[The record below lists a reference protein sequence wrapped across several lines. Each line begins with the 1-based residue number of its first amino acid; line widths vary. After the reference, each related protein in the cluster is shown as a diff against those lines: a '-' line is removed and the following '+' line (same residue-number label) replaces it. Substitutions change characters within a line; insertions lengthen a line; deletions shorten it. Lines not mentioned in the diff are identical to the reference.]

1 MFLLPNAVPALTMFP
16 ARFLPAM
23 FSCDSSASFSMTFS
37 ALPRRLLVLGVLC
50 AALWITAPAAAQDL
64 LRADAPNDWLIQN
77 ATVLTVTNGPIENGD
92 ILVRDGTIAE
102 VGQDISAPDDVEV
115 YDASGEYV
123 MPGIVEAHQHMAIS
137 DVNEATNQV
146 TAEVG
151 VGDVLDPYDMG
162 IYRAL
167 AGGVTTAHVMHGSAN
182 PIGGRNETIK
192 LRYGTTTPNRLKMEG
207 APRTVKFALGEN
219 PTGLYGEEREQVPG
233 TRMGVEQVIREALT
247 NAERYVEEK
256 QAYQEGDRD
265 RPPEHSERLEML
277 AGVLQGDILVQA
289 HGYRADELLMLMNVL
304 EDFGVQDLV
313 FHHVNEGFKI
323 APELAAFG
331 DDGAGAT
338 VFSDWWAYKFE
349 VYYSTA
355 YNAAILT
362 ENDVNASI
370 NSDIPGEQ
378 RDLYLQAAKTQ
389 RYGDLSDTEALS
401 LITIN
406 PARQLGIDDQ
416 VGSIEEGKD
425 ADLAI
430 FSEHPLSVYTKPQRT
445 YVDGVVRFDHED
457 DPDDMRLRVDPEG
470 TVDLARDGWSR
481 HAAHSCLQ
489 GVTHLKATHHGVTLE
504 NAD

>member
-1 MFLLPNAVPALTMFP
+1 MRFA
-16 ARFLPAM
+16 FLPAPSTM
-23 FSCDSSASFSMTFS
+23 LRVPASLRSMMPAS
-37 ALPRRLLVLGVLC
+37 LPRPRTVLGVLL
-50 AALWITAPAAAQDL
+50 AALLVAPPAAAQDL
-64 LRADAPNDWLIQN
+64 LRDDAPDDWLIRD
-77 ATVLTVTNGPIENGD
+77 ATVLTVTNGTIENGD
-92 ILVRDGTIAE
+92 ILVQDGEIAR
-102 VGQDISAPDDVEV
+102 VGQDLSAPSGVEV
-115 YDASGEYV
+115 YDASDEYV

-137 DVNEATNQV
+137 NVNEATNQV

-151 VGDVLDPYDMG
+151 VGDVIDPYDIG

-182 PIGGRNETIK
+182 PIGGQNETIK
-192 LRYGTTTPNRLKMEG
+192 LHYGETNPDALKMDG

-219 PTGLYGEEREQVPG
+219 PTGLYGQGRDQVPR
-233 TRMGVEQVIREALT
+233 TRMGVEQVIRNALT
-247 NAERYVEEK
+247 KAQRYMDAK
-256 QAYQEGDRD
+256 QAYENGDRAQ
-265 RPPEHSERLEML
+265 PPPHSERLEVL
-277 AGVLQGDILVQA
+277 AGVLRGDILVQT
-289 HGYRADELLMLMNVL
+289 HGYRADELLMLMKVF
-304 EDFGVQDLV
+304 EDFGIPDLV

-338 VFSDWWAYKFE
+338 VFSDWWSYKFE

-362 ENDVNASI
+362 ENGVNTSI

-389 RYGDLSDTEALS
+389 RYGDLSDTQALK

-406 PARQLGIDDQ
+406 PARQLGIDDR

-430 FSEHPLSVYTKPQRT
+430 FSEHPLSVYTQPQRT
-445 YVDGVVRFDHED
+445 YVDGVVRFDHEQ

-481 HAAHSCLQ
+481 HAAHSCLK
-489 GVTHLKATHHGVTLE
+489 GVTQLRATQNGVTLE
-504 NAD
+504 NAGR

>member
-1 MFLLPNAVPALTMFP
+1 MIPSLLLRSLLIVGLLGTAL
-16 ARFLPAM
+16 
-23 FSCDSSASFSMTFS
+23 
-37 ALPRRLLVLGVLC
+37 
-50 AALWITAPAAAQDL
+50 AALSTTRAQPQ
-64 LRADAPNDWLIQN
+64 ADGPDDWLIQD

-92 ILVRDGTIAE
+92 VLVRDGDIAR
-102 VGQDISAPDDVEV
+102 VGTDLSAPDGAEV

-123 MPGIVEAHQHMAIS
+123 MPGIVEAHQHLAIS
-137 DVNEATNQV
+137 DINEGTNEV

-151 VGDVLDPYDMG
+151 VGDVLDPYDIG

-167 AGGVTTAHVMHGSAN
+167 AGGVTTTHVMHGSAN

-192 LRYGTTTPNRLKMEG
+192 LRYGVTTPDALKMDG

-219 PTGLYGEEREQVPG
+219 PTGNRTQFPR
-233 TRMGVEQVIREALT
+233 TRMGVEQVIRTAFRE
-247 NAERYVEEK
+247 AERYMEEK
-256 QAYQEGDRD
+256 QAYQEGERT
-265 RPPEHSERLEML
+265 RPPAYSQRMEVLG
-277 AGVLQGDILVQA
+277 GVLRGDIIVQA
-289 HGYRADELLMLMNVL
+289 HGYRADELLMLMQVL

-313 FHHVNEGFKI
+313 FHHVNEGFKV

-331 DDGAGAT
+331 DDGAGAS

-362 ENDVNASI
+362 ENGVNTSI

-389 RYGDLSDTEALS
+389 RYGDLSDQEALS

-406 PARQLGIDDQ
+406 PARQLGIDDR
-416 VGSIEEGKD
+416 VGSIEEGKA

-430 FSEHPLSVYTKPQRT
+430 FSEHPLSVYTEPQRT
-445 YVDGVVRFDHED
+445 YVDGVVRFDHEE

-470 TVDLARDGWSR
+470 TVELARDGWNR
-481 HAAHSCLQ
+481 HAAHSCLK
-489 GVTHLKATHHGVTLE
+489 GVAHLRATESGVTLE
-504 NAD
+504 NAGR

>member
-1 MFLLPNAVPALTMFP
+1 MTSVLL
-16 ARFLPAM
+16 
-23 FSCDSSASFSMTFS
+23 S
-37 ALPRRLLVLGVLC
+37 RLSPLLGVLLA
-50 AALWITAPAAAQDL
+50 AALFATPSAAQDL
-64 LRADAPNDWLIQN
+64 LRADAPNDWLIQD
-77 ATVLTVTNGPIENGD
+77 ATVLTVTNGTIEDGD
-92 ILVRDGTIAE
+92 VLVRDGDIAR
-102 VGQDISAPDDVEV
+102 VGQDLSVPSGVEV

-123 MPGIVEAHQHMAIS
+123 MPGIVEAHQHIAIS
-137 DVNEATNQV
+137 NVNEFSNQV

-151 VGDVLDPYDMG
+151 VGDVLDPYDVS
-162 IYRAL
+162 IYRGL

-192 LRYGTTTPNRLKMEG
+192 FRYGETNPDALRMEG

-219 PTGLYGEEREQVPG
+219 PTGLYGQNRDEVPR

-247 NAERYVEEK
+247 EAERYMEAK
-256 QAYQEGDRD
+256 QAYQNGERA
-265 RPPEHSERLEML
+265 RPPEHSERLEVL
-277 AGVLQGDILVQA
+277 AGVLRGDILVQC
-289 HGYRADELLMLMNVL
+289 HGYRADELMMLMRVF
-304 EDFGVQDLV
+304 EDFGIQDLV
-313 FHHVNEGFKI
+313 FHHVNEGFKV

-331 DDGAGAT
+331 DDGAGAS
-338 VFSDWWAYKFE
+338 VFSDFWSYKFE

-362 ENDVNASI
+362 ENGVNTSI
-370 NSDIPGEQ
+370 NTDLPGEQ

-389 RYGDLSDTEALS
+389 RYGDLSDTQALK

-406 PARQLGIDDQ
+406 PARQLGIADR

-445 YVDGVVRFDHED
+445 YVDGVVRFDHEQ

-470 TVDLARDGWSR
+470 TVDLARDGYDR
-481 HAAHSCLQ
+481 DRRHSCLK
-489 GVTHLKATHHGVTLE
+489 GVTHLRATTQGVVLE
-504 NAD
+504 RTDR

>member
-1 MFLLPNAVPALTMFP
+1 MNA
-16 ARFLPAM
+16 
-23 FSCDSSASFSMTFS
+23 SH
-37 ALPRRLLVLGVLC
+37 LPRSLLLAGLLWAVLAVS
-50 AALWITAPAAAQDL
+50 ATSWAQPQASGSD
-64 LRADAPNDWLIQN
+64 DWLIQD
-77 ATVLTVTNGPIENGD
+77 ATVLTVTNGTIEDGD
-92 ILVRDGTIAE
+92 ILVRDGDIAA
-102 VGQDISAPDDVEV
+102 VGPDLSTPDDVEV

-123 MPGIVEAHQHMAIS
+123 MPGIVEAHQHMALSNI
-137 DVNEATNQV
+137 NEATNQV

-151 VGDVLDPYDMG
+151 VGDVLDPYDIG

-192 LRYGTTTPNRLKMEG
+192 LRYGVTDPDALKMEG

-219 PTGLYGEEREQVPG
+219 PTGLYGERDQIPR
-233 TRMGVEQVIREALT
+233 TRMGVEQVIRNALRE
-247 NAERYVEEK
+247 AERYMEAT
-256 QAYQEGDRD
+256 QAYQDGERA
-265 RPPEHSERLEML
+265 RPPAYSERMEVL
-277 AGVLQGDILVQA
+277 AGVLRGDIIVQA
-289 HGYRADELLMLMNVL
+289 HGYRADELLMLMRVL

-313 FHHVNEGFKI
+313 FHHVNEGFKV

-331 DDGAGAT
+331 DDGAGAS

-362 ENDVNASI
+362 ENGVNASI

-389 RYGDLSDTEALS
+389 RYGDLSDQQALS

-406 PARQLGIDDQ
+406 PARQLGIDDR
-416 VGSIEEGKD
+416 VGSIEEGKA

-430 FSEHPLSVYTKPQRT
+430 FSEHPLSVYTEPQRT
-445 YVDGVVRFDHED
+445 YVDGVVRFDHEQ

-470 TVDLARDGWSR
+470 TVELARDGWSR
-481 HAAHSCLQ
+481 EAAHSCLKDA
-489 GVTHLKATHHGVTLE
+489 THLRATQDGVTLE
-504 NAD
+504 NAGR

>member
-1 MFLLPNAVPALTMFP
+1 MT
-16 ARFLPAM
+16 
-23 FSCDSSASFSMTFS
+23 ASLS
-37 ALPRRLLVLGVLC
+37 RRLRFTQALAWTLLLSAGLLV
-50 AALWITAPAAAQDL
+50 APSTAQDA
-64 LRADAPNDWLIQN
+64 LRADAPDDWLIQD
-77 ATVLTVTNGPIENGD
+77 ATVLTVTNGTIENGD
-92 ILVRDGTIAE
+92 VLVRDGTIAE
-102 VGQDISAPDDVEV
+102 VGQNLSAPDDVEV
-115 YDASGEYV
+115 YDARGEYV

-137 DVNEATNQV
+137 NVNEATNQV

-151 VGDVLDPYDMG
+151 VGDVLDPYDVG

-182 PIGGRNETIK
+182 PIGGQNETIK
-192 LRYGTTTPNRLKMEG
+192 LRYGATTPSALKMDG

-219 PTGLYGEEREQVPG
+219 PTGLYGQNRDQVPR

-247 NAERYVEEK
+247 EAERYMEAK
-256 QAYQEGDRD
+256 QAYQEGERAQ
-265 RPPEHSERLEML
+265 PPPHSERLEVL
-277 AGVLQGDILVQA
+277 AGVLQGDILVQTHA
-289 HGYRADELLMLMNVL
+289 YRADEMLMLMEVL
-304 EDFGVQDLV
+304 SDFGVQDLV
-313 FHHVNEGFKI
+313 FHHANEGFKV

-338 VFSDWWAYKFE
+338 VFADWWAYKFE

-355 YNAAILT
+355 YNATILT
-362 ENDVNASI
+362 ENGVNASI

-389 RYGDLSDTEALS
+389 RYGDLSDEQALA

-406 PARQLGIDDQ
+406 PARQLGIADR

-425 ADLAI
+425 ADLAV

-445 YVDGVVRFDHED
+445 YVDGVVRFDHEQ

-470 TVDLARDGWSR
+470 TVELARDGAYGR
-481 HAAHSCLQ
+481 HGVHSCLKD
-489 GVTHLKATHHGVTLE
+489 VTVLRATHDGVRLE
-504 NAD
+504 QGLFQK

>member
-1 MFLLPNAVPALTMFP
+1 MPSAFP
-16 ARFLPAM
+16 
-23 FSCDSSASFSMTFS
+23 SSYRS
-37 ALPRRLLVLGVLC
+37 VLGVF
-50 AALWITAPAAAQDL
+50 AAVLLWAAPTQAQDQ
-64 LRADAPNDWLIQN
+64 LRGDAPNDWLIQD
-77 ATVLTVTNGPIENGD
+77 ATVLTVTNGTIENGD
-92 ILVRDGTIAE
+92 ILVRDGDIAQ
-102 VGQDISAPDDVEV
+102 VGQDLSAPSGVET

-123 MPGIVEAHQHMAIS
+123 MPGIIEAHQHMAIS
-137 DVNEATNQV
+137 NVNEATNQV

-151 VGDVLDPYDMG
+151 VGDVLNPYDIG

-192 LRYGTTTPNRLKMEG
+192 LRYGATNPDRLKMEG

-219 PTGLYGEEREQVPG
+219 PTGLYGQGRDQVPR
-233 TRMGVEQVIREALT
+233 TRMGVEQVIRTALT
-247 NAERYVEEK
+247 EAERYMEAK
-256 QAYQEGDRD
+256 QAYQDGERA
-265 RPPEHSERLEML
+265 RPPAHSERMEVL
-277 AGVLQGDILVQA
+277 AGVLRGDILVQT
-289 HGYRADELLMLMNVL
+289 HGYRADELLMLMDVF
-304 EDFGVQDLV
+304 EDFGIQDLV

-338 VFSDWWAYKFE
+338 VFSDWWSYKFE

-355 YNAAILT
+355 YNAAILA
-362 ENDVNASI
+362 ENGVNASI
-370 NSDIPGEQ
+370 NTDIPGEQ

-389 RYGDLSDTEALS
+389 RYGDLSDTQALE

-406 PARQLGIDDQ
+406 PARQLGIADR

-430 FSEHPLSVYTKPQRT
+430 FSEHPLSVYTEAQRT
-445 YVDGVVRFDHED
+445 YVDGVLRFDHEE

-481 HAAHSCLQ
+481 HAAHSCLK
-489 GVTHLKATHHGVTLE
+489 GVTQLRATKTGVTLE
-504 NAD
+504 NAGR

>member
-1 MFLLPNAVPALTMFP
+1 MTVSFFSRVRLAV
-16 ARFLPAM
+16 
-23 FSCDSSASFSMTFS
+23 C
-37 ALPRRLLVLGVLC
+37 LLVASCLSLTTTV
-50 AALWITAPAAAQDL
+50 AQDQ
-64 LRADAPNDWLIQN
+64 LRSDAPDDWLIQN
-77 ATVLTVTNGPIENGD
+77 ATVLTVTNGTVENGD
-92 ILVRDGTIAE
+92 ILVRNGDIAR
-102 VGQDISAPDDVEV
+102 VGQDLSAPSGVET

-137 DVNEATNQV
+137 NVNEATNQV

-151 VGDVLDPYDMG
+151 VGDVLDPYDIG

-192 LRYGTTTPNRLKMEG
+192 LRYGVTNPQALKMDG

-219 PTGLYGEEREQVPG
+219 PTGLYGQGRDQVPA
-233 TRMGVEQVIREALT
+233 TRMGVEQVIRTALRE
-247 NAERYVEEK
+247 AERYMEAKE
-256 QAYQEGDRD
+256 AYQNGERA
-265 RPPEHSERLEML
+265 RPPAHSERMEIL
-277 AGVLQGDILVQA
+277 AGVLRGEILVQCHA
-289 HGYRADELLMLMNVL
+289 YRADELLMLMDVL

-313 FHHVNEGFKI
+313 FHHVNEGFKV

-331 DDGAGAT
+331 DDGAGAS

-362 ENDVNASI
+362 ENGVNASI

-378 RDLYLQAAKTQ
+378 RDLYLQAAKTKN
-389 RYGDLSDTEALS
+389 YGDLSDKEALS

-406 PARQLGIDDQ
+406 PARQLGIDDR

-445 YVDGVVRFDHED
+445 YVDGVVRFDHEQ

-470 TVDLARDGWSR
+470 TVELARDGYSR
-481 HAAHSCLQ
+481 HTAHSCLK
-489 GVTHLKATHHGVTLE
+489 GTTHLHATKNGLTLE
-504 NAD
+504 NAN

>member
-1 MFLLPNAVPALTMFP
+1 MTALLPSRVFLSLSVALVAAVLA
-16 ARFLPAM
+16 
-23 FSCDSSASFSMTFS
+23 
-37 ALPRRLLVLGVLC
+37 
-50 AALWITAPAAAQDL
+50 APASAQDL
-64 LRADAPNDWLIQN
+64 LRGDAPNDWLIQD
-77 ATVLTVTNGPIENGD
+77 ATVLTVTNGTIENGD
-92 ILVRDGTIAE
+92 ILVRDGQIAE
-102 VGQDISAPDDVEV
+102 LGQDLSAPNDVEV

-123 MPGIVEAHQHMAIS
+123 MPGIIEAHQHMGIS
-137 DVNEATNQV
+137 NVNEATNQV
-146 TAEVG
+146 TSEVG
-151 VGDVLDPYDMG
+151 VGDVLDPYDIG

-192 LRYGTTTPNRLKMEG
+192 LRYGTTNPDRLKMEG

-219 PTGLYGEEREQVPG
+219 PTGLYGQGRDQVPR

-247 NAERYVEEK
+247 EAERYMDAK
-256 QAYQEGDRD
+256 QAYQNGEQA
-265 RPPEHSERLEML
+265 RPPTHSERLEVL

-289 HGYRADELLMLMNVL
+289 HAYRADELLMLMNVL

-313 FHHVNEGFKI
+313 FHHVNEGFKV

-338 VFSDWWAYKFE
+338 VFSDWWSYKFE

-362 ENDVNASI
+362 ENGVNASI
-370 NSDIPGEQ
+370 NTDIPGEQ

-401 LITIN
+401 LVTIN
-406 PARQLGIDDQ
+406 PAKQLGIDDQ

-430 FSEHPLSVYTKPQRT
+430 FSDHPLSVYTKPQRT
-445 YVDGVVRFDHED
+445 YVDGVMRFDHEQ

-470 TVDLARDGWSR
+470 TVDLARDGYDRRS
-481 HAAHSCLQ
+481 AHSCLK
-489 GVTHLKATHHGVTLE
+489 GVTHLRATHQGVTLE
-504 NAD
+504 HAH

>member
-1 MFLLPNAVPALTMFP
+1 MIFRCTMTVSHSLRTLLTAGLLWTGLA
-16 ARFLPAM
+16 
-23 FSCDSSASFSMTFS
+23 ASTT
-37 ALPRRLLVLGVLC
+37 C
-50 AALWITAPAAAQDL
+50 WAQPQ
-64 LRADAPNDWLIQN
+64 ADGPDDWLIQD

-92 ILVRDGTIAE
+92 ILVRDGDIAA
-102 VGQDISAPDDVEV
+102 VGPDLSAPDEAEV
-115 YDASGEYV
+115 YDATGEYV
-123 MPGIVEAHQHMAIS
+123 MPGIVEAHQHLAIS

-151 VGDVLDPYDMG
+151 VGDVLDPYDIG
-162 IYRAL
+162 LYRAL

-192 LRYGTTTPNRLKMEG
+192 LRYGGTDPDALKMEG

-219 PTGLYGEEREQVPG
+219 PTGLYGERDQIPR
-233 TRMGVEQVIREALT
+233 TRMGVEQVIRTALRE
-247 NAERYVEEK
+247 AERYVAAT
-256 QAYQEGDRD
+256 QAYQDGERA
-265 RPPEHSERLEML
+265 RPPEYSQRMEVM
-277 AGVLQGDILVQA
+277 AGVLRGDILVQA
-289 HGYRADELLMLMNVL
+289 HGYRADELLMLMRVL

-313 FHHVNEGFKI
+313 FHHVNEGFKV

-331 DDGAGAT
+331 DDGAGAS

-362 ENDVNASI
+362 ENGVNASI

-389 RYGDLSDTEALS
+389 RYGDLSDQQALS

-406 PARQLGIDDQ
+406 PARQLGIDDR
-416 VGSIEEGKD
+416 VGSIEEGKA

-430 FSEHPLSVYTKPQRT
+430 FSEHPLSVYTEPQRT
-445 YVDGVVRFDHED
+445 YVDGVVRFDHEQ

-470 TVDLARDGWSR
+470 TVELARDGWSR
-481 HAAHSCLQ
+481 STAHSCLKGATYLRATQ
-489 GVTHLKATHHGVTLE
+489 DGVILE
-504 NAD
+504 NAGR

>member
-1 MFLLPNAVPALTMFP
+1 MTATLPSRL
-16 ARFLPAM
+16 
-23 FSCDSSASFSMTFS
+23 SFT
-37 ALPRRLLVLGVLC
+37 LGV
-50 AALWITAPAAAQDL
+50 ALVAVLLAAPAAAQDL
-64 LRADAPNDWLIQN
+64 LREDAPDDWLIQD
-77 ATVLTVTNGPIENGD
+77 ATVLTVTNGTIENGD
-92 ILVRDGTIAE
+92 ILIRDGTIE
-102 VGQDISAPDDVEV
+102 RVGQDISAPDGVET

-137 DVNEATNQV
+137 NVNEATNQV
-146 TAEVG
+146 TSEVG
-151 VGDVLDPYDMG
+151 VGDVLDPYDIG

-192 LRYGTTTPNRLKMEG
+192 LRYGTSNPDRLKMEG

-219 PTGLYGEEREQVPG
+219 PTGLYGQGRDQVPR

-247 NAERYVEEK
+247 EAERYMEEK
-256 QAYQEGDRD
+256 QAYQNGEQA
-265 RPPEHSERLEML
+265 RPPAHSERLEVL
-277 AGVLQGDILVQA
+277 AGVLRGDILVQA
-289 HGYRADELLMLMNVL
+289 HAYRADELLMLMNVL

-313 FHHVNEGFKI
+313 FHHVNEGFKV

-338 VFSDWWAYKFE
+338 VFSDWWSYKFE

-362 ENDVNASI
+362 ENGVNASI

-401 LITIN
+401 LVTIN
-406 PARQLGIDDQ
+406 PAKQLGIDDQ

-430 FSEHPLSVYTKPQRT
+430 FSDHPLSVYTKPQRT
-445 YVDGVVRFDHED
+445 YVDGVMRFDHEQ

-470 TVDLARDGWSR
+470 TVDLARDGYDRRS
-481 HAAHSCLQ
+481 AHSCLK
-489 GVTHLKATHHGVTLE
+489 GVTHLRATHKGVTLE
-504 NAD
+504 HAH

>member
-1 MFLLPNAVPALTMFP
+1 MNASPFLRSLLMAGLLWAGL
-16 ARFLPAM
+16 AA
-23 FSCDSSASFSMTFS
+23 SSTS
-37 ALPRRLLVLGVLC
+37 R
-50 AALWITAPAAAQDL
+50 AQP
-64 LRADAPNDWLIQN
+64 RADGPDDWLIRD
-77 ATVLTVTNGPIENGD
+77 ATVLTVTNGTIEDGD
-92 ILVRDGTIAE
+92 ILVRDGDIAA
-102 VGQDISAPDDVEV
+102 VGPDLSVPDDVEV

-137 DVNEATNQV
+137 NINEATNQV

-151 VGDVLDPYDMG
+151 VGDVLDPYDIG

-192 LRYGTTTPNRLKMEG
+192 LRYGVTDPDALKMEG

-219 PTGLYGEEREQVPG
+219 PTGLYGDRDQIPR
-233 TRMGVEQVIREALT
+233 TRMGVEQVIRTALRE
-247 NAERYVEEK
+247 AERYVEAT
-256 QAYQEGDRD
+256 QAYENGERT
-265 RPPEHSERLEML
+265 RPPEYSQRMEVL
-277 AGVLQGDILVQA
+277 AGVLRGDIIVQA
-289 HGYRADELLMLMNVL
+289 HGYRADELLMLMRVL

-313 FHHVNEGFKI
+313 FHHVNEGFKV

-362 ENDVNASI
+362 ENGVNASI

-389 RYGDLSDTEALS
+389 RYGDLSDQQALS

-406 PARQLGIDDQ
+406 PARQLGIADR
-416 VGSIEEGKD
+416 VGSIEEGKA

-430 FSEHPLSVYTKPQRT
+430 FSEHPLSVYTEPRRT
-445 YVDGVVRFDHED
+445 YVDGVVRFDHEQ

-470 TVDLARDGWSR
+470 TVELARDGWSR
-481 HAAHSCLQ
+481 STAHSCLK
-489 GVTHLKATHHGVTLE
+489 GATHLRATQDGVTLE
-504 NAD
+504 NAGR